1 MHLTFYLCTPQSFNI
16 PKILVLLLLL
26 LPFTLFTHSF
36 YFFVFLF
43 ILVRGEVLYVR
54 FGRVASVTVVCRQV
68 VLVGVAV
75 SDEGKLQLL
84 LDLDFLLRIQLT
96 D

>member
-1 MHLTFYLCTPQSFNI
+1 MREEVQCVHFD
-16 PKILVLLLLL
+16 
-26 LPFTLFTHSF
+26 
-36 YFFVFLF
+36 
-43 ILVRGEVLYVR
+43 RG
-54 FGRVASVTVVCRQV
+54 ASVTVVCRQV